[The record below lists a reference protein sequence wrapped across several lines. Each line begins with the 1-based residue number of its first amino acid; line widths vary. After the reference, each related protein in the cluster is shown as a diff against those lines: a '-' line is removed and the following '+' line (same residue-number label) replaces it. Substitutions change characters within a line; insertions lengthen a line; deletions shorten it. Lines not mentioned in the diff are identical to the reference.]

1 MIIVEGPDGA
11 GKTTLIRQMQ
21 DRYGLRV
28 APRVVSKETT
38 AMVDLQN
45 WVENNLEEGS
55 QWLLFDRHRLVSEAI
70 YGPIVRGYAE
80 DGFDSMVW
88 MMMQTKRFY
97 EIEPLII
104 YCMPPLNVV
113 RGNVQNDPDNK
124 AVAWKIEA
132 IYQAYA
138 ARAAMDHALSPGST
152 IIWDYTTDGREM
164 EPLLALDGHVEMMKR
179 RTHA

>member
-1 MIIVEGPDGA
+1 VIIVEGPDGG

-21 DRYGLRV
+21 DRYGLEV

-38 AMVDLQN
+38 AMVDLKQ
-45 WVENNLEEGS
+45 WVEDNLSEGP
-55 QWLLFDRHRLVSEAI
+55 QWKLFDRHRLISEPV
-70 YGPIVRGYAE
+70 YGPILRQYIE

-88 MMMQTKRFY
+88 MMLQMRRFY
-97 EIEPLII
+97 EIEPLVV

-132 IYQAYA
+132 VYQAYA
-138 ARAAMDHALSPGST
+138 ARAAIDYSLSPGST
-152 IIWDYTTDGREM
+152 IIWDYTADGRELD
-164 EPLLALDGHVEMMKR
+164 PLLALDGHVEMMKR

>member
-1 MIIVEGPDGA
+1 VIIVEGPDGA

-38 AMVDLQN
+38 AMVNLQD
-45 WVENNLEEGS
+45 WVENNLEEGP
-55 QWLLFDRHRLVSEAI
+55 QWLLFDRHRLISETI

-80 DGFDSMVW
+80 DGFDSVTGMMLW
-88 MMMQTKRFY
+88 MKRFY
-97 EIEPLII
+97 ELEPLII

-113 RGNVQNDPDNK
+113 RGNVRNDPDNK

-138 ARAAMDHALSPGST
+138 ARAAIDDALSPGST
-152 IIWDYTTDGREM
+152 IIWDYTTDGRETD
-164 EPLLALDGHVEMMKR
+164 PLLTLDGRVEMMKR